1 MMRINAMRTNAM
13 QINAMRINAMRIN
26 AMQINAMR
34 TNAMQRVVR
43 KYHYYA
49 NVELNDCTKCVH
61 YVAPKELSDKYW
73 WVQDQKVG
81 RCSLFNYRN
90 VANSRTD
97 DGLCGY
103 KGRFYE
109 PLQPKD
115 AIKKDADTD
124 KDADKKDVICND
136 SYKKYEMV
144 DDCTRFF
151 PVGSII
157 RAEPHNH

>member
-1 MMRINAMRTNAM
+1 MRT
-13 QINAMRINAMRIN
+13 MRSCKTVI
-26 AMQINAMR
+26 
-34 TNAMQRVVR
+34 R

-49 NVELNDCTKCVH
+49 NVVLNDCTKCAH
-61 YVAPKELSDKYW
+61 YVAPKELSEKYW

-90 VANSRTD
+90 VATSRTD

-109 PLQPKD
+109 TLPPKD
-115 AIKKDADTD
+115 AVIDGKDL
-124 KDADKKDVICND
+124 ICND
-136 SYKKYEMV
+136 SSKKYEMV

-157 RAEPHNH
+157 RTEPPN